1 MVVLLLMQLQPFT
14 VLIRWLYCIVT
25 SFTSCLHDI
34 QFSHIIIMTW
44 EITCILQDITW
55 ICLLLSLEQRHRDM
69 QNYGCLNSALTVEW
83 ACIRSINGKKNKQR
97 VTLVC
102 RVVHLKSL
110 HLTSPERG
118 WPWVQGWQIPW
129 ECSVESSLVHFVGV
143 SHIHLLLGPRTDSNC
158 QSHHQDRYEWMNK
171 WIMCQQCN
179 LVPMLLCWEWG

>member
-83 ACIRSINGKKNKQR
+83 ACIRSINGKKATIHNI
-97 VTLVC
+97 LFANWSVC
-102 RVVHLKSL
+102 AHSCILNHYTQLYLREVGHWYKVDKYPGNVLSDHFQN
-110 HLTSPERG
+110 TS
-118 WPWVQGWQIPW
+118 
-129 ECSVESSLVHFVGV
+129 
-143 SHIHLLLGPRTDSNC
+143 
-158 QSHHQDRYEWMNK
+158 
-171 WIMCQQCN
+171 
-179 LVPMLLCWEWG
+179 